1 MLPGKVLEFSLQPN
15 KNCVTEL
22 AGSPR
27 NLFSWQR
34 LTKHHSQGLSYE
46 LSERTTQRERERE
59 RERGFVV
66 SRRFWGVRG
75 NDKGKGKFVGS
86 RRRRKGQL
94 KDQQK
99 EQTRV
104 GPTKKEIERTSK
116 KG

>member
-34 LTKHHSQGLSYE
+34 LTKHHRQVLSHE
-46 LSERTTQRERERE
+46 LSERTTKRERERE
-59 RERGFVV
+59 KGFVV

-75 NDKGKGKFVGS
+75 NDKGKGSSWVPEGEG
-86 RRRRKGQL
+86 KGN
-94 KDQQK
+94 
-99 EQTRV
+99 
-104 GPTKKEIERTSK
+104 
-116 KG
+116 